1 MSKKNRLK
9 KRRTRRHA
17 TISNNSNNID
27 ISEAGDRHRTSL
39 LRFGRVVNRVL
50 PRRKWPSF
58 AKPFQNIHPQIDATR
73 DSPKEVMRVVSQ
85 SHSYSDV
92 HDRRTRKQRKATPKM
107 HIGLAPSAR
116 VSATTTMDTLL
127 KVCLTLGL
135 WHIVRQFDL
144 VSNTSVYTESL
155 DNGQIRKEKKN
166 IAFEKYCNS
175 NLTDALTAQFDEF
188 YNTIPIFTGKHNI
201 QLIFIGNKISFNI
214 FAAYLQ
220 KYQHSNNSVEQ
231 HYVCYPTDKN
241 NCGTSDDNHTHNTNG
256 MGRFANTLKLLYG
269 IQCVDDF
276 NSEESIDI
284 EKVIEYIKNSFKK
297 LIKKCGNKNSRVF
310 HIGSLA
316 NSGYLEVDYLRK
328 RIPQSNFNDPLS
340 GRVCSYFGSLNN
352 KIQIVKNV

>member
-9 KRRTRRHA
+9 KRHTRRHA
-17 TISNNSNNID
+17 TISNNSNKID
-27 ISEAGDRHRTSL
+27 ISEAGVRHRTSL

-50 PRRKWPSF
+50 PRRKWQSF
-58 AKPFQNIHPQIDATR
+58 AKPFQNINPQIDATR

-92 HDRRTRKQRKATPKM
+92 HDRRTRKRRKATPKM

-144 VSNTSVYTESL
+144 VPNTSVYTESL

-166 IAFEKYCNS
+166 IAFEKYCNF
-175 NLTDALTAQFDEF
+175 NLTDALTSQFDEF
-188 YNTIPIFTGKHNI
+188 YNNIPPFARGHNI
-201 QLIFIGNKISFNI
+201 QLIFIGNNISFNI

-220 KYQHSNNSVEQ
+220 KYQHSHKLVDQ

-241 NCGTSDDNHTHNTNG
+241 NCGTSDDNHTHNTKG

-269 IQCVDDF
+269 IQCVDNFDSDEPIEIETVINF
-276 NSEESIDI
+276 I
-284 EKVIEYIKNSFKK
+284 EKSFKK
-297 LIKKCGNKNSRVF
+297 LIKKCGTKNSRVF
-310 HIGSLA
+310 HIGSAA
-316 NSGYLEVDYLRK
+316 NSRYLEVDYLQK
-328 RIPQSNFNDPLS
+328 RIPHSNFDDPLS
-340 GRVCSYFGSLNN
+340 GRVGSYFGSLE
-352 KIQIVKNV
+352 KEIQIVNV